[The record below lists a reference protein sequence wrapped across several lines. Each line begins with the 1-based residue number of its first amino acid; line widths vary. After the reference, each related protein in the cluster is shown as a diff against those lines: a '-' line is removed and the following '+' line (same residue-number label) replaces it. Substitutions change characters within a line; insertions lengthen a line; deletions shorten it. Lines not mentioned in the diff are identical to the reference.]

1 MQVQICED
9 AGVVG
14 VVVPSHPGNWGELP
28 KNLSLFHFQ
37 ICHRISDVLS
47 KTVLSKTL
55 ICPSTF

>member
-28 KNLSLFHFQ
+28 K
-37 ICHRISDVLS
+37 
-47 KTVLSKTL
+47 
-55 ICPSTF
+55 ICPFSTSRYVTEFQMYSRRLF